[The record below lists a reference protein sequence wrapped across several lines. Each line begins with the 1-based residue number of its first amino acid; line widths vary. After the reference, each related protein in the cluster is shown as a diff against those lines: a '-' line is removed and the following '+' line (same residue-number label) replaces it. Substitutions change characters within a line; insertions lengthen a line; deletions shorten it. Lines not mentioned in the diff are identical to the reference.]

1 MWWKNSREIGVW
13 EVVVLTF
20 DNGSELFFPS
30 TGSDKPID
38 KRQNVWSKVALRKSS
53 MLRPSLVER
62 LKSKLKSI
70 RLENYPPFLRPT
82 CCGEAEQLPMAC
94 GEDELRWS
102 SSRRSNLWKFER
114 SFFSLNKNKRYRLK
128 SPRSSWSHLSYYRR
142 KPSHSR
148 FGFCS
153 LQWLFWGM
161 YSRADACQSTES
173 YRTPRPLQYK

>member
-1 MWWKNSREIGVW
+1 M
-13 EVVVLTF
+13 LTF

-62 LKSKLKSI
+62 LKSKLKCI

-94 GEDELRWS
+94 GEDELR
-102 SSRRSNLWKFER
+102 
-114 SFFSLNKNKRYRLK
+114 
-128 SPRSSWSHLSYYRR
+128 
-142 KPSHSR
+142 
-148 FGFCS
+148 
-153 LQWLFWGM
+153 
-161 YSRADACQSTES
+161 
-173 YRTPRPLQYK
+173 